1 MTRTLAAAL
10 AALALAGCTAAPTP
24 RRTVLVLESA
34 LTTVDT
40 AALSYTTLPACMP
53 GGPRACSDPAVK
65 ARIKVAAQRAH
76 DAVVAA
82 QDRVDADP
90 AGASDALRDA
100 QAAIAALN
108 SVVDG
113 LPASGR

>member
-10 AALALAGCTAAPTP
+10 AALTLAGCTTTPTP

-34 LTTVDT
+34 LTTLDT
-40 AALSYTTLPACMP
+40 AALSYTTLPACVP
-53 GGPRACSDPAVK
+53 GGPRACSDPGVK
-65 ARIKVAAQRAH
+65 SRIKVAAQRAH

-82 QDRVDADP
+82 QDKVDADP
-90 AGASDALRDA
+90 NGASDAMRDA

-113 LPASGR
+113 LPGA